1 MTKKKKKNAIRI
13 SALAMSVGVVSGFV
27 FRTFGSESDGNTVSA
42 SSAVTLINGSVKT
55 NTEDFFDENVVYK
68 LSDNVS
74 SSQEIS
80 VIVAMNTD
88 SVLDAYE
95 ASDQKRSVKEYVTT
109 GEARTVAQ
117 QTEAA
122 RNRLIKTLNKS
133 GVKYVLGEKYDTVLS
148 GFEITIKAKDFE
160 TVGGLFAADAT
171 LILGEVYAP
180 AESQVITNDV
190 DVYDTGIFDS
200 SASAYQG
207 DGVVVAVL
215 DTGLDYTHTAF
226 SVDNF
231 TTSDE
236 AFTLSTV
243 AEKIGKTS
251 AAKSSAGLSA
261 EDVYVSKK
269 VPYAYDYADK
279 DADVAP
285 INSAHGTHV
294 AGVIAGKDDTIT
306 GVAPNAQLAIMKVF
320 SDTQDGA
327 KTSWLLAA
335 LEDCVTLGVDVINMS
350 LGSGCG
356 FTREV
361 DEEKVAEVC
370 DSIRAAGISLVVSAG
385 NAYNATFNSE
395 KNGNNGL
402 TSNPDSGTVS
412 SPSTY
417 EASLSVASVDGVKT
431 PYLMYGDDIIYF
443 TEAATSDAQTKK
455 SFVDDILKTV
465 GEGVTEHEFEY
476 VT

>member
-1 MTKKKKKNAIRI
+1 M
-13 SALAMSVGVVSGFV
+13 G
-27 FRTFGSESDGNTVSA
+27 D
-42 SSAVTLINGSVKT
+42 
-55 NTEDFFDENVVYK
+55 
-68 LSDNVS
+68 
-74 SSQEIS
+74 
-80 VIVAMNTD
+80 
-88 SVLDAYE
+88 
-95 ASDQKRSVKEYVTT
+95 
-109 GEARTVAQ
+109 
-117 QTEAA
+117 
-122 RNRLIKTLNKS
+122 
-133 GVKYVLGEKYDTVLS
+133 
-148 GFEITIKAKDFE
+148 
-160 TVGGLFAADAT
+160 
-171 LILGEVYAP
+171 VYAP
-180 AESQVITNDV
+180 AETQVVTNDV

-200 SASAYQG
+200 SKSKYQG

-243 AEKIGKTS
+243 AEKIGSTA
-251 AAKSSAGLSA
+251 AAKNSVGLTA
-261 EDVYVSKK
+261 QDVYVSRK

-285 INSAHGTHV
+285 ISSEHGTHV
-294 AGVIAGKDDTIT
+294 AGVIAGKDETIT

-320 SDTQDGA
+320 SDTQSGA

-361 DEEKVAEVC
+361 DEKEVADVY
-370 DSIRAAGISLVVSAG
+370 DQVRAAGISLIASAA
-385 NAYNATFNSE
+385 NSYNATMGSE

-402 TSNPDSGTVS
+402 TSNPDSGTVG

-417 EASLSVASVDGVKT
+417 EAALSVASVDGVKT
-431 PYLMYGDDIIYF
+431 PYMVHNGAIIYF
-443 TEAATSDAQTKK
+443 TEASTSDAQTKK
-455 SFVDDILKTV
+455 SFVNDVLKTV
-465 GEGVTEHEFEY
+465 GDDVTEHDFEY
-476 VT
+476 VTIPGIGLSLIHI